1 MIHQK
6 YYTKGKHKEC
16 IQEMQD
22 LTDVYTVCDF
32 CLMNMYKYAY
42 RAGLKT
48 KNKESDLDKIAWY
61 KEYAVKCINN
71 MKNPFVR
78 KTYLTKYENVKGACI
93 RLLNE

>member
-1 MIHQK
+1 MIHQR

-16 IQEMQD
+16 IEEMRD

-32 CLMNMYKYAY
+32 CLMNMYKYSY

-61 KEYAVKCINN
+61 KEYAHKCIDKMN
-71 MKNPFVR
+71 MFKMRSYRR
-78 KTYLTKYENVKGACI
+78 KYKKVLKACAD
-93 RLLNE
+93 LLNE